1 MQSGRIAFL
10 LFLSTSAAACASLL
24 GDFNSGTPGGEE
36 EGGTEGGTVEGGP
49 DASPE
54 SSRPDSYVPAE
65 ASNDSQSLD
74 TSLAETSAESG
85 IPLVLL
91 NCQTWKYPQPVLV
104 QSLDGMAGSSAGDFD
119 GVKPFPAGATTTRVV
134 AGRYGANLFSV
145 YEIDSSHSPPS
156 VASVDVPY
164 VGVANSAYVVATPR
178 LMGGFGVVISYTD
191 SQGFVDV
198 DLYPFRDGSPIS
210 PLPAPIRIYQTQE
223 INTNMHGTV
232 LEVAPSKYFA
242 VLSTFG
248 TANSTYALQVG
259 LVSGAPA
266 NMLTIDSSPQNNFG
280 PPVAVHV
287 GSSVFVFVFGSGGP
301 ALYQVADTGT
311 SGGSRQT
318 VSRGAGAGTI
328 ITGQFTDSVPGSAP
342 NTTNVGYMEL
352 DVNEAGT
359 AFGVAPVLATAVDD
373 SKLPTLALS
382 DLSFGKSYTDLGS
395 VPGPLNPGRFFGD
408 DFVAIAPGL
417 DSQSDPTSWVNFLW
431 LDMHGVVRGDQSG
444 INGLLPG
451 TGTIINQNAA
461 SIGATPGPRTA
472 QQAAWNVVWA
482 ENDRDDAGLIY
493 NSLFYNELDCTP

>member
-1 MQSGRIAFL
+1 L
-10 LFLSTSAAACASLL
+10 LVLSASAAACTSLL
-24 GDFNSGTPGGEE
+24 GDFNTGGPGGAE
-36 EGGTEGGTVEGGP
+36 EGGTEGGTAEGGP
-49 DASPE
+49 DAAPE
-54 SSRPDSYVPAE
+54 SSGADSYAPIE
-65 ASNDSQSLD
+65 ASVDSQSLD
-74 TSLAETSAESG
+74 TSVAETSAESG

-91 NCQTWKYPQPVLV
+91 KCQTWKYPQPVLV
-104 QSLDGMAGSSAGDFD
+104 QSLDGMAGSSAGDFL

-134 AGRYGANLFSV
+134 AGRYGATLFSV

-156 VASVDVPY
+156 VAAVDVPY
-164 VGVANSAYVVATPR
+164 VGMANSAYVVGMPR
-178 LMGGFGVVISYTD
+178 LMGGFGVVIAYIDT
-191 SQGFVDV
+191 QGFVDV

-210 PLPAPIRIYQTQE
+210 PVPAPVRLYQTQQ
-223 INTNMHGTV
+223 INTSMQAAV
-232 LEVAPSKYFA
+232 LEVAPSTYFTA
-242 VLSTFG
+242 LSTFG
-248 TANSTYALQVG
+248 TVNSMYALQVG

-266 NMLTIDSSPQNNFG
+266 NMLTIDSSSQNNFG

-287 GSSVFVFVFGSGGP
+287 GSSVFLFVFGSGGP

-311 SGGSRQT
+311 SGGSRQI

-328 ITGQFTDSVPGSAP
+328 ITGQFTDSVTGTAP

-359 AFGVAPVLATAVDD
+359 AFGMAPVLATAVAD
-373 SKLPTLALS
+373 SKLPTLSLA
-382 DLSFGKSYTDLGS
+382 DLSFGKAYTDLAS

-417 DSQSDPTSWVNFLW
+417 DSQSNATSWVNFLW

-451 TGTIINQNAA
+451 TGSIINQNAA
-461 SIGATPGPRTA
+461 SMGATPGPRSA

-482 ENDRDDAGLIY
+482 ENDRDDAGMNY